1 MTATALT
8 FTTAGYAA
16 TPWRRKAKYEAREAR
31 EKNYA
36 LYDQRGRQLGTVVAP
51 ETRPEGGRG
60 APTVYL
66 RRAF

>member
-16 TPWRRKAKYEAREAR
+16 TPWRRKAKCETREAPQ
-31 EKNYA
+31 KDYA

-51 ETRPEGGRG
+51 EARPEGGRG
-60 APTVYL
+60 APTVFL